1 MGEIKIFENAQFGQV
16 RTTISAS
23 NEPNSSIH
31 GGNCCQSMK
40 TVVIKDLGEVKILED
55 DIEIHIYGSKRVYN
69 SCEYVE
75 LISTYGES
83 LEKAKEAFRL
93 LDLGPLH
100 NPIYRARYFMLG
112 FQMCAYFEKKDGNKG
127 GNKDSKTYLMHDSNT
142 GYTKIGRSVNPRMR
156 ERTLQS
162 EKPSIALF
170 AICDELVE
178 KELHQQYKD
187 KRVRGEWF
195 DLSKD
200 EINDIIAD
208 YDFAKIL

>member
-23 NEPNSSIH
+23 NEPNSR
-31 GGNCCQSMK
+31 

-55 DIEIHIYGSKRVYN
+55 DVEIHIYGSKRVYN
-69 SCEYVE
+69 ASEYAE
-75 LISTYGES
+75 LITTYSES
-83 LEKAKEAFRL
+83 LEEAKEAFRL
-93 LDLGPLH
+93 LDLGPFH
-100 NPIYRARYFMLG
+100 NPMYRGRYIMLG
-112 FQMCAYFEKKDGNKG
+112 ARMFAYFAKKDGNK
-127 GNKDSKTYLMHDSNT
+127 DAKTYLMHDSNT

-162 EKPSIALF
+162 EKPSITLF
-170 AICDELVE
+170 AICYELVE
-178 KELHQQYKD
+178 KELHQQYKN

>member
-1 MGEIKIFENAQFGQV
+1 MREIKIFENAQFGQV

-23 NEPNSSIH
+23 NEPNAE
-31 GGNCCQSMK
+31 
-40 TVVIKDLGEVKILED
+40 TVVVKDLGEVKILED
-55 DIEIHIYGSKRVYN
+55 DVEIHIYGSKRVYN
-69 SCEYVE
+69 SSEYAE
-75 LISTYGES
+75 LIITYCES
-83 LEKAKEAFRL
+83 IEEATEAFKL
-93 LDLGPLH
+93 LYLGPLQ
-100 NPIYRARYFMLG
+100 NPIYRVQCFMLA
-112 FQMCAYFEKKDGNKG
+112 FKMCAHFENKDGNKE
-127 GNKDSKTYLMHDSNT
+127 GNKDAKTYLMYDSNT
-142 GYTKIGRSVNPRMR
+142 GYTKIGRSVNPMMR

-162 EKPSIALF
+162 EKPTITLF